1 MTSGKEDY
9 LKALYSLG
17 DGGRIVSNKELSD
30 LLQVSP
36 PSVSE
41 MIVKLQREG
50 YIDYT
55 AYKGS
60 RLTAKGREEAA
71 RMIRYHCLWE
81 VFLVRCLGFS
91 WSRAHTEADNLEHH
105 ISAEAVDRL
114 DAFLGHPPYCPHGT
128 PIPGKDGT
136 RQPESH
142 RSLIELSP
150 GERSHIRHCREDA
163 ELMDYLQAANIEMG
177 MEIRF
182 LGRDPYEGPVRFEA
196 DGKVYTLSYK
206 AAKQIFVDETE
217 PAENV

>member
-41 MIVKLQREG
+41 MIVKLQKEG

-60 RLTAKGREEAA
+60 RLTAKGTEEAA

-81 VFLVRCLGFS
+81 VFMVNCLGFR
-91 WSRAHTEADNLEHH
+91 WSEAHREADNLEHH
-105 ISAEAVDRL
+105 ISSEAIDRL
-114 DAFLGHPPYCPHGT
+114 DAFLGYPSYCPHGT
-128 PIPGKDGT
+128 PIPRKDGS
-136 RQPESH
+136 RHPES
-142 RSLIELSP
+142 RRPLIDLSP
-150 GERSHIRHCREDA
+150 DERSCIRCCREDA
-163 ELMDYLQAANIEMG
+163 ELMDYLQSSGIRMG
-177 MEIRF
+177 MPVRF
-182 LGRDPYEGPVRFEA
+182 LSKDPYEGPVRFESE
-196 DGKVYTLSYK
+196 GKEYVLSYK
-206 AAKQIFVDETE
+206 AARQVFVE
-217 PAENV
+217 